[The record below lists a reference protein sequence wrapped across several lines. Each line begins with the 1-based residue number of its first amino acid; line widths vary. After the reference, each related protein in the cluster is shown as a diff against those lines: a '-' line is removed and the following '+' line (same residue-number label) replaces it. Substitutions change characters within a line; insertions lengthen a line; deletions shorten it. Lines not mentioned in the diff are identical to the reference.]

1 MPTSP
6 CGDTHRPD
14 GPDGPDFPEWDS
26 PGVERVRRV
35 RGGPVLVR
43 GPVRITSPDGRIVT
57 SDRFVV
63 AVCMCR
69 RSGIYP
75 LCDTS
80 HRRRHP

>member
-1 MPTSP
+1 MPTNP
-6 CGDTHRPD
+6 RDD
-14 GPDGPDFPEWDS
+14 VDLPECVDYPQWDS
-26 PGVERVRRV
+26 PVVERVRRV

-43 GPVRITSPDGRIVT
+43 GPVRITLPDGRIVI

-80 HRRRHP
+80 HRHTPR